1 MHRGAAIF
9 LDGTEDI
16 IIEHT
21 GVDHAGGNGIC
32 LSNHAWRTSLLNNT
46 IAYAGDSSIVLVGST
61 KLMNGTLPSYPAY
74 TNITGCLSYENGY
87 YGKQTA
93 ALFKSIS
100 YKTYVKDNV
109 FFNSPR
115 SVVNYND
122 AFRGGD
128 VLQGNVIWGA
138 VKETADHASFNVAS
152 MHSVDHACIF
162 CTLCVASLVDW
173 RVCMQSWD
181 RQSWFWEE
189 DGETHFRPDTMT
201 ISNNLI
207 LNKDYQYGSANSDW
221 AIDHDDASS
230 WFEDFENVMVYGGH
244 KWRDGVHK
252 WYTNNLY
259 VTPADASASQQW
271 GIGWYTPN
279 TKSSRFTN
287 NTMITYGSQ
296 SQFHFT
302 WSLPLPDAD
311 FVVGSNEYY
320 TPGNDKLPF
329 RVGGQDTVRT
339 LKDWQKLTQNDLGS
353 VISSDMD
360 LPRIMAKAEELLRL

>member
-1 MHRGAAIF
+1 MHLGGAIF

-32 LSNHAWRTSLLNNT
+32 LSNHAWRTSLRNNT

-152 MHSVDHACIF
+152 MHSVDHACDF
-162 CTLCVASLVDW
+162 CTLFVASLLPHLLTG
-173 RVCMQSWD
+173 VCACSLGTG
-181 RQSWFWEE
+181 RAGF
-189 DGETHFRPDTMT
+189 GR
-201 ISNNLI
+201 
-207 LNKDYQYGSANSDW
+207 K
-221 AIDHDDASS
+221 
-230 WFEDFENVMVYGGH
+230 MV
-244 KWRDGVHK
+244 RL
-252 WYTNNLY
+252 TL
-259 VTPADASASQQW
+259 
-271 GIGWYTPN
+271 
-279 TKSSRFTN
+279 
-287 NTMITYGSQ
+287 
-296 SQFHFT
+296 
-302 WSLPLPDAD
+302 
-311 FVVGSNEYY
+311 
-320 TPGNDKLPF
+320 
-329 RVGGQDTVRT
+329 GQIR
-339 LKDWQKLTQNDLGS
+339 
-353 VISSDMD
+353 
-360 LPRIMAKAEELLRL
+360 